1 MVGIGLRISG
11 VYCSLARDPL
21 TNSDGVTLLD
31 SEGGRAVGRQVLVS
45 LLVSSVFG
53 DEVEVFSSDD
63 DGVGHFGRVDDTSED
78 SASDRD
84 VTGERALLV
93 DVSAVDGLCGVS
105 DDLELCF
112 RTPGRARLQLLSAA
126 IRCRPRLPPCVS
138 PSCGRPPDCPPIL
151 PNHPANHAHTPP
163 AQAPE
168 QHSPAGVLKPR
179 PMSLYH
185 RLVLVWTFRPP
196 VG

>member
-1 MVGIGLRISG
+1 MVGIGLRVSG

-105 DDLELCF
+105 DGLGLCV
-112 RTPGRARLQLLSAA
+112 RTRSRARLQLPSMSPYVRLS
-126 IRCRPRLPPCVS
+126 
-138 PSCGRPPDCPPIL
+138 
-151 PNHPANHAHTPP
+151 
-163 AQAPE
+163 
-168 QHSPAGVLKPR
+168 VLR
-179 PMSLYH
+179 
-185 RLVLVWTFRPP
+185 
-196 VG
+196 